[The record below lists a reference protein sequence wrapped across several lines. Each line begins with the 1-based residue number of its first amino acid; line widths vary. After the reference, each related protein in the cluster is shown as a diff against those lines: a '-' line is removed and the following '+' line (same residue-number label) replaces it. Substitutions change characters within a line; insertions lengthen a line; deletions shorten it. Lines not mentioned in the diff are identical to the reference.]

1 MTHEKNKEK
10 PKYIVPDSQTDQ
22 LDDTLLKQET
32 VKKKQ
37 IKTHCVYMKLALR
50 NIPNIAR
57 KMSNSAGTNPKTLK
71 KIKKGK
77 IHTHPI
83 GKKKWYRIE
92 MTKKKT

>member
-1 MTHEKNKEK
+1 MA
-10 PKYIVPDSQTDQ
+10 DQ
-22 LDDTLLKQET
+22 LDNTLLKPET

-57 KMSNSAGTNPKTLK
+57 KMPNSAGTNPKTLK
-71 KIKKGK
+71 KKKVK

-83 GKKKWYRIE
+83 GKKNGTELKGR
-92 MTKKKT
+92 KKKHKKHTV